1 MDPNAETPAQGGGI
15 GAAGAMGMAT
25 QGLNFVSAFTPQDN
39 NDGIGMS
46 HKASKITSG
55 ISTGLDTAS
64 QMAGSFN
71 PIAGAAIG
79 GVSALFKMIKGAVDH
94 KRENDRSIT
103 SRLARKEYDPTQ
115 DNVGYS
121 FGTRATPS
129 ATPVFG
135 GQADAIAKY
144 GMPLYGNG
152 GKPIYTSDPSDKRL
166 QAYNDS
172 SALYKKTQDINNPKY
187 YENGNPSWYTWK
199 GTREE
204 AEAFSIKN
212 NIDYKY
218 TGEFPGK
225 IKPISTQDW
234 GEGMNAPIYKKP
246 VQPVILKPVPRAGN
260 INIRS
265 ESLEGFKNGGGIPSF
280 ASVDNTKTK
289 LTPPQELTVKQL
301 SDIQGQQQIQKQLD
315 QKILLDRKARIET
328 SNKYNKTPLSKT
340 TKETISKSLEGTPDK
355 FRIFPNDPHSF
366 VDDYLN
372 PGVMIG
378 SMAKNLAQSKS
389 AKDYALSIGTPLTV
403 GALAGLSTKNTG
415 QFINNITNPLAG
427 IKNPFEDIIR
437 PKNPALT
444 AGQQEWLSQHETIKK
459 VLDKNP
465 NANVKKGLEDLKN
478 NTSNFPNKESIDLR
492 KSDDYI
498 KKRKEIVGNIGY
510 ENSKLQNDKIF
521 DFKLNEQ
528 LKNSTTASKEFIQ
541 DNIKSANNDWL
552 RSTNEMSLVK
562 QAFRDSYD
570 LQKESKLLNKPFKGP
585 LADWYKEA
593 SDIINTNHNIDALY
607 NNKTIQ
613 FKESIDNYYNHY
625 DPKIPSEKLLDKDF
639 YMRKNKFGGPVF
651 ALGGEP
657 IYTSDPNDKRLKA
670 YNDSLSLYKI
680 GEKLANPRNM
690 GTPQEFDFLNSNRG
704 QSIGTSNNSFA
715 TSLRFKEP
723 VQPVIYKKEIK
734 VPVPKKNF
742 NNLKEKQNILGDN
755 IQYQNEPV
763 QEELKGK
770 PLNDFLKQERKN
782 PNGGVN
788 TYIRKDTKSPWLQQ
802 DFALGGDPR
811 AQSNIE
817 AEQGEAMQHSS
828 GKIEAIGGKKHEN
841 GGTPLQVQPSHEYIY
856 SDSLGYDREGNMT
869 LDENLVRYSFADNA
883 KKIERKYKGREND
896 SIVQKTKKL
905 ELGKLKQDAEQ
916 ARVAKEEMEMG
927 KQMKKYKAKYGATLK
942 KFGTSGY
949 VPFTNFPGS
958 IGDEAVDPNSTLAMQ
973 QQLLQYNPNALPKY
987 GADNK
992 WGAETTAG
1000 FVNNPGVYNLQ
1011 QSTQSS
1017 TPQPLFGG
1025 GNRINPFVGPRV
1037 PSRRDNLREAANFYT
1052 PGQVGTP
1059 KPMAQAQDRQEDIA
1073 PDAVKKNGFFGDL
1086 TTGDKMQLASMLPA
1100 FGFNMGMGLR
1110 KADVEP
1116 NRKNPYENDVLS
1128 MMANRKF
1135 DIQNYL
1141 NQSNLATN
1149 TAKED
1154 IGNNSTSVGGKMANL
1169 QKLFANQSNALGD
1182 ITTKGQEMNNQYRAE
1197 EANTKNIIGEAN
1209 RAESIRAAGIN
1220 DQNKARKQQFL
1231 AKAFEQMGQG
1241 IATTGQSANQ
1251 SLTNKLLIKSLSEIS
1266 PDFDVKNMKDLQV
1279 GDDGYIVFKG
1289 VKTEF
1294 KMSDEGKIVMAGG
1307 TPNTANAAKSQYAP
1321 KSFSIGN
1328 FTNTNKSKRK

>member
-1 MDPNAETPAQGGGI
+1 MKIKKRLKYKSTLPKADFSMNASNMNRAAAEEAHAERAAAQRAAHEETPAQGGGM
-15 GAAGAMGMAT
+15 GAAGAMNIAT
-25 QGLNFVSAFTPQDN
+25 QGLNFISSLTPQDN
-39 NDGIGMS
+39 DDGIGMS

-121 FGTRATPS
+121 FGNGT
-129 ATPVFG
+129 
-135 GQADAIAKY
+135 AKY
-144 GMPLYGNG
+144 GMPLFGDGGIPSFKNG
-152 GKPIYTSDPSDKRL
+152 GEPLYVTNPNDPRLKSYQDSSRLFNQSVQQIVDINQELKAAGKTSSSTNMPYNSRTAGDEYNETKKQNIVPVALKKIQVKNAEGVDGTPYGWDVAIYPKPKQVVEYKKQQVDKPTPAVTTKTKVPQKVTPIYTSDPNDKRL
-166 QAYNDS
+166 KAYNDS
-172 SALYKKTQDINNPKY
+172 STLHKLSITNDIAVK
-187 YENGNPSWYTWK
+187 NG
-199 GTREE
+199 
-204 AEAFSIKN
+204 
-212 NIDYKY
+212 KY
-218 TGEFPGK
+218 TPSSWIDFVNKDTSMNKSWDNLKKLNGQDP
-225 IKPISTQDW
+225 KPIKRNSYFNGDI
-234 GEGMNAPIYKKP
+234 GVNIFKKP

-260 INIRS
+260 INIRT
-265 ESLEGFKNGGGIPSF
+265 ESLEGFKNGGEPTMKEYKDF
-280 ASVDNTKTK
+280 NNFRKTVN
-289 LTPPQELTVKQL
+289 P
-301 SDIQGQQQIQKQLD
+301 
-315 QKILLDRKARIET
+315 
-328 SNKYNKTPLSKT
+328 
-340 TKETISKSLEGTPDK
+340 
-355 FRIFPNDPHSF
+355 
-366 VDDYLN
+366 DYL
-372 PGVMIG
+372 G
-378 SMAKNLAQSKS
+378 
-389 AKDYALSIGTPLTV
+389 KD
-403 GALAGLSTKNTG
+403 
-415 QFINNITNPLAG
+415 
-427 IKNPFEDIIR
+427 
-437 PKNPALT
+437 
-444 AGQQEWLSQHETIKK
+444 
-459 VLDKNP
+459 
-465 NANVKKGLEDLKN
+465 
-478 NTSNFPNKESIDLR
+478 
-492 KSDDYI
+492 
-498 KKRKEIVGNIGY
+498 
-510 ENSKLQNDKIF
+510 
-521 DFKLNEQ
+521 
-528 LKNSTTASKEFIQ
+528 
-541 DNIKSANNDWL
+541 
-552 RSTNEMSLVK
+552 
-562 QAFRDSYD
+562 YD
-570 LQKESKLLNKPFKGP
+570 LQSAFLELPSKTLYDWQQNPEKNHLPDTYKLPNHPTFSTESKYYKPGMPAGYWKGDTYVP
-585 LADWYKEA
+585 IDRPA
-593 SDIINTNHNIDALY
+593 STVTTNTN
-607 NNKTIQ
+607 
-613 FKESIDNYYNHY
+613 
-625 DPKIPSEKLLDKDF
+625 LLGLD
-639 YMRKNKFGGPVF
+639 
-651 ALGGEP
+651 
-657 IYTSDPNDKRLKA
+657 DPNKQKNIMNKEL
-670 YNDSLSLYKI
+670 
-680 GEKLANPRNM
+680 ERN
-690 GTPQEFDFLNSNRG
+690 
-704 QSIGTSNNSFA
+704 
-715 TSLRFKEP
+715 
-723 VQPVIYKKEIK
+723 
-734 VPVPKKNF
+734 
-742 NNLKEKQNILGDN
+742 
-755 IQYQNEPV
+755 
-763 QEELKGK
+763 
-770 PLNDFLKQERKN
+770 
-782 PNGGVN
+782 NGVRPG
-788 TYIRKDTKSPWLQQ
+788 Y
-802 DFALGGDPR
+802 ALGGDPR
-811 AQSNIE
+811 SQSNIE

-828 GKIEAIGGKKHEN
+828 GKIENIEGQKHEN

-927 KQMKKYKAKYGATLK
+927 KQMKKYKAKYGANLK
-942 KFGTSGY
+942 RFDNSGNPQPSSIQPSSIMTPEEMKKMYDDLQLKAAGVTGGLNQTITDLQQTSKQLDN
-949 VPFTNFPGS
+949 TN
-958 IGDEAVDPNSTLAMQ
+958 Q
-973 QQLLQYNPNALPKY
+973 Q
-987 GADNK
+987 
-992 WGAETTAG
+992 
-1000 FVNNPGVYNLQ
+1000 LQ
-1011 QSTQSS
+1011 QSSTSLTKPTINKPLYNTLDTGDYFYEPTKLQTSWGTYGTDGNLIQKQSVIQP

-1025 GNRINPFVGPRV
+1025 GNRINHFVGPRV

-1241 IATTGQSANQ
+1241 LATTGQAANQ

-1294 KMSDEGKIVMAGG
+1294 KMSNEGKIVMAGG

-1321 KSFSIGN
+1321 KDFTMKAFAN
-1328 FTNTNKSKRK
+1328 FTKPKKK

>member
-1 MDPNAETPAQGGGI
+1 MKLVV
-15 GAAGAMGMAT
+15 
-25 QGLNFVSAFTPQDN
+25 LNLNKQLQQKKQFLT
-39 NDGIGMS
+39 
-46 HKASKITSG
+46 
-55 ISTGLDTAS
+55 
-64 QMAGSFN
+64 
-71 PIAGAAIG
+71 
-79 GVSALFKMIKGAVDH
+79 
-94 KRENDRSIT
+94 
-103 SRLARKEYDPTQ
+103 
-115 DNVGYS
+115 
-121 FGTRATPS
+121 
-129 ATPVFG
+129 
-135 GQADAIAKY
+135 
-144 GMPLYGNG
+144 
-152 GKPIYTSDPSDKRL
+152 PIYTSDPSDKRL

-225 IKPISTQDW
+225 IKPISTQYW

-265 ESLEGFKNGGGIPSF
+265 ESLEGFKNGGKPTYT
-280 ASVDNTKTK
+280 DN
-289 LTPPQELTVKQL
+289 PQDPALHKYLDSLNLYKGYQAQSLIDSKKPMGDSQKKVK
-301 SDIQGQQQIQKQLD
+301 SDFLKMSES
-315 QKILLDRKARIET
+315 KRRKWF
-328 SNKYNKTPLSKT
+328 
-340 TKETISKSLEGTPDK
+340 GTG
-355 FRIFPNDPHSF
+355 
-366 VDDYLN
+366 VDDYWT
-372 PGVMIG
+372 
-378 SMAKNLAQSKS
+378 SEKKFK
-389 AKDYALSIGTPLTV
+389 KDVPDDAPLIDKYKKLHFSNNVTTGLWTTPDLYSSEIAPT
-403 GALAGLSTKNTG
+403 
-415 QFINNITNPLAG
+415 
-427 IKNPFEDIIR
+427 DIYY
-437 PKNPALT
+437 
-444 AGQQEWLSQHETIKK
+444 GG
-459 VLDKNP
+459 P
-465 NANVKKGLEDLKN
+465 NAH
-478 NTSNFPNKESIDLR
+478 
-492 KSDDYI
+492 
-498 KKRKEIVGNIGY
+498 
-510 ENSKLQNDKIF
+510 
-521 DFKLNEQ
+521 
-528 LKNSTTASKEFIQ
+528 
-541 DNIKSANNDWL
+541 SA
-552 RSTNEMSLVK
+552 
-562 QAFRDSYD
+562 AF
-570 LQKESKLLNKPFKGP
+570 
-585 LADWYKEA
+585 
-593 SDIINTNHNIDALY
+593 
-607 NNKTIQ
+607 
-613 FKESIDNYYNHY
+613 
-625 DPKIPSEKLLDKDF
+625 
-639 YMRKNKFGGPVF
+639 
-651 ALGGEP
+651 
-657 IYTSDPNDKRLKA
+657 
-670 YNDSLSLYKI
+670 
-680 GEKLANPRNM
+680 NP
-690 GTPQEFDFLNSNRG
+690 
-704 QSIGTSNNSFA
+704 
-715 TSLRFKEP
+715 
-723 VQPVIYKKEIK
+723 IYKKPVNEIKYSGNELDYMKYRSNPTIKGSSAKFNPLEKLNSKKPEVK
-734 VPVPKKNF
+734 VPVPKKNIKGF
-742 NNLKEKQNILGDN
+742 LENAEKDYWHKDKDVLAFRKVFKEKFGE
-755 IQYQNEPV
+755 EPSRNFSEAKYDYDSAYEAGV
-763 QEELKGK
+763 RPVFNKEDGLYHWDSRFKADDHPNRYVNGVDTKTGEQIKGK
-770 PLNDFLKQERKN
+770 SLNDFLKQQRKN
-782 PNGGVN
+782 PNGGIN
-788 TYIRKDTKSPWLQQ
+788 TYIRKDTKSPWIQQ

-828 GKIEAIGGKKHEN
+828 GKIENIEGQKHEN

-916 ARVAKEEMEMG
+916 ARVAKEEIEMG

-942 KFGTSGY
+942 RFDTSGFVFDQNSY
-949 VPFTNFPGS
+949 TNWIKQNPEYTDKNHPVKDLNSITAKSIYRPMYAEYIYNQNGADAYNTVVNEFSKRPGGYTTGKDIDYNITQYEFSPDPKAPGS
-958 IGDEAVDPNSTLAMQ
+958 WANAGGRWSSDNPHKGVGIPGNYGGAWDAPIGNKQSLFPNS
-973 QQLLQYNPNALPKY
+973 
-987 GADNK
+987 
-992 WGAETTAG
+992 
-1000 FVNNPGVYNLQ
+1000 
-1011 QSTQSS
+1011 
-1017 TPQPLFGG
+1017 GG
-1025 GNRINPFVGPRV
+1025 
-1037 PSRRDNLREAANFYT
+1037 
-1052 PGQVGTP
+1052 P
-1059 KPMAQAQDRQEDIA
+1059 KPFQSGYLENVMKNSGVDLNKPLNGGIA
-1073 PDAVKKNGFFGDL
+1073 PMSRATPSIDQRSTAPEVADKVKNGMFSSL

-1116 NRKNPYENDVLS
+1116 NRKNPYENDVVNI
-1128 MMANRKF
+1128 MQNRKF

-1241 IATTGQSANQ
+1241 LATTGQAANQ

-1321 KSFSIGN
+1321 KD
-1328 FTNTNKSKRK
+1328 FTKPKKK

>member
-1 MDPNAETPAQGGGI
+1 MKIKKRLKYKSTLPKADYGMDPNALSKANSDEGGGI
-15 GAAGAMGMAT
+15 GVAG
-25 QGLNFVSAFTPQDN
+25 GLNIANGVLNFANAFAPKDN
-39 NDGIGMS
+39 NDGIGIS
-46 HKASKITSG
+46 HKGSAISKGVSG
-55 ISTGLDTAS
+55 GLH
-64 QMAGSFN
+64 
-71 PIAGAAIG
+71 AGADIAKAVPGVGTIVG
-79 GVSALFKMIKGAVDH
+79 GVMDAAATVTDFITGMVDH
-94 KRENDRSIT
+94 VREKDRT
-103 SRLARKEYDPTQ
+103 KVSRLARKEYDPV
-115 DNVGYS
+115 NEHSGYS
-121 FGTRATPS
+121 FGNKSTPQP
-129 ATPVFG
+129 AFG
-135 GQADAIAKY
+135 GQTNGIPLSKY
-144 GMPLYGNG
+144 GMPLFG
-152 GKPIYTSDPSDKRL
+152 
-166 QAYNDS
+166 
-172 SALYKKTQDINNPKY
+172 
-187 YENGNPSWYTWK
+187 
-199 GTREE
+199 
-204 AEAFSIKN
+204 
-212 NIDYKY
+212 
-218 TGEFPGK
+218 
-225 IKPISTQDW
+225 
-234 GEGMNAPIYKKP
+234 
-246 VQPVILKPVPRAGN
+246 
-260 INIRS
+260 
-265 ESLEGFKNGGGIPSF
+265 GGGIPSF
-280 ASVDNTKTK
+280 ASVDNMKTK

-389 AKDYALSIGTPLTV
+389 AKDYALSIGTPLTT
-403 GALAGLSTKNTG
+403 GALAGLGTKNTG

-498 KKRKEIVGNIGY
+498 KKRKEIVGSIGY

-541 DNIKSANNDWL
+541 DNIKSADNDWL
-552 RSTNEMSLVK
+552 RSTNEMSLIK

-593 SDIINTNHNIDALY
+593 SDIANTNHNIDALY

-625 DPKIPSEKLLDKDF
+625 DPKIPSEKLLNKDF
-639 YMRKNKFGGPVF
+639 YMRKNKFGGP
-651 ALGGEP
+651 
-657 IYTSDPNDKRLKA
+657 I
-670 YNDSLSLYKI
+670 
-680 GEKLANPRNM
+680 
-690 GTPQEFDFLNSNRG
+690 
-704 QSIGTSNNSFA
+704 
-715 TSLRFKEP
+715 
-723 VQPVIYKKEIK
+723 
-734 VPVPKKNF
+734 
-742 NNLKEKQNILGDN
+742 
-755 IQYQNEPV
+755 
-763 QEELKGK
+763 
-770 PLNDFLKQERKN
+770 
-782 PNGGVN
+782 
-788 TYIRKDTKSPWLQQ
+788 
-802 DFALGGDPR
+802 FALGGDPR

-828 GKIEAIGGKKHEN
+828 GKIENIEGQKHEN

-883 KKIERKYKGREND
+883 KKIERKYKGREMD
-896 SIVQKTKKL
+896 SIVQKTKEL

-916 ARVAKEEMEMG
+916 ARVAKEEIEMG
-927 KQMKKYKAKYGATLK
+927 KQMKKYKAKYGANLK
-942 KFGTSGY
+942 RFDTSGH
-949 VPFTNFPGS
+949 VPFTNFPSSG
-958 IGDEAVDPNSTLAMQ
+958 GDEQVDPNSTLAMQ
-973 QQLLQYNPNALPKY
+973 QKLLQYNPNALPKY

-992 WGAETTAG
+992 WGPETTAG
-1000 FVNNPGVYNLQ
+1000 FKNNPGVFNI
-1011 QSTQSS
+1011 QSQIES
-1017 TPQPLFGG
+1017 TTPTPVFGG
-1025 GNRINPFVGPRV
+1025 GTGYQDSFIGPKM
-1037 PSRRDNLREAANFYT
+1037 PSSRLPRGGFGPYPQSQIGTPISRAIVQGREAFNPT
-1052 PGQVGTP
+1052 P
-1059 KPMAQAQDRQEDIA
+1059 
-1073 PDAVKKNGFFGDL
+1073 KKNGLFSSL
-1086 TTGDKMQLASMLPA
+1086 TTGDKMQLASMFPA
-1100 FGFNMGMGLR
+1100 FAFNMGMGLR

-1116 NRKNPYENDVLS
+1116 NRKNPYENDVLN

-1135 DIQNYL
+1135 DPQHYL
-1141 NQSNLATN
+1141 NQANLATN

-1169 QKLFANQSNALGD
+1169 QKLYANQLNTLGD

-1197 EANTKNIIGEAN
+1197 EANTKNILGESN

-1231 AKAFEQMGQG
+1231 AKAFEQLGQG

-1321 KSFSIGN
+1321 KEFTMKAFAN
-1328 FTNTNKSKRK
+1328 FTKTKTGK

>member
-1 MDPNAETPAQGGGI
+1 MKIKKRLKYKSTLPKADFSMNASNMNRAAAEEAHAERAAAQRAAHEETPAQGGGM
-15 GAAGAMGMAT
+15 GAAGAMNIAS
-25 QGLNFVSAFTPQDN
+25 QGLNFISSLTPQDN
-39 NDGIGMS
+39 DDGIGMS

-79 GVSALFKMIKGAVDH
+79 GVSSLFKMIKGAVDH

-121 FGTRATPS
+121 FGNGT
-129 ATPVFG
+129 
-135 GQADAIAKY
+135 AKY
-144 GMPLYGNG
+144 GMPLFGDG

-172 SALYKKTQDINNPKY
+172 LQLHNKAIKDWKGFARLTNNINNPRY
-187 YENGNPSWYTWK
+187 TTFDNSIFYE
-199 GTREE
+199 
-204 AEAFSIKN
+204 
-212 NIDYKY
+212 
-218 TGEFPGK
+218 
-225 IKPISTQDW
+225 
-234 GEGMNAPIYKKP
+234 KKP

-265 ESLEGFKNGGGIPSF
+265 ESLEGFKNGGKPTYT
-280 ASVDNTKTK
+280 DN
-289 LTPPQELTVKQL
+289 PQDPALHKYLDSLNLYKGYQAQSLIDSKKPMGDSQKKVK
-301 SDIQGQQQIQKQLD
+301 SDFLKMSES
-315 QKILLDRKARIET
+315 KRRKWF
-328 SNKYNKTPLSKT
+328 
-340 TKETISKSLEGTPDK
+340 GTG
-355 FRIFPNDPHSF
+355 
-366 VDDYLN
+366 VDDYWT
-372 PGVMIG
+372 
-378 SMAKNLAQSKS
+378 SEKKFK
-389 AKDYALSIGTPLTV
+389 KDVPDDAPLIDKYKKLHFSNNVTTGLWTTPDLYSSEIAPT
-403 GALAGLSTKNTG
+403 
-415 QFINNITNPLAG
+415 
-427 IKNPFEDIIR
+427 DIYY
-437 PKNPALT
+437 
-444 AGQQEWLSQHETIKK
+444 GG
-459 VLDKNP
+459 P
-465 NANVKKGLEDLKN
+465 NAHSG
-478 NTSNFPNKESIDLR
+478 
-492 KSDDYI
+492 
-498 KKRKEIVGNIGY
+498 
-510 ENSKLQNDKIF
+510 
-521 DFKLNEQ
+521 
-528 LKNSTTASKEFIQ
+528 
-541 DNIKSANNDWL
+541 
-552 RSTNEMSLVK
+552 
-562 QAFRDSYD
+562 AF
-570 LQKESKLLNKPFKGP
+570 
-585 LADWYKEA
+585 
-593 SDIINTNHNIDALY
+593 
-607 NNKTIQ
+607 
-613 FKESIDNYYNHY
+613 
-625 DPKIPSEKLLDKDF
+625 
-639 YMRKNKFGGPVF
+639 
-651 ALGGEP
+651 
-657 IYTSDPNDKRLKA
+657 
-670 YNDSLSLYKI
+670 
-680 GEKLANPRNM
+680 NP
-690 GTPQEFDFLNSNRG
+690 
-704 QSIGTSNNSFA
+704 
-715 TSLRFKEP
+715 
-723 VQPVIYKKEIK
+723 IYKKPVNEIKYSGNELDYMKYRSNPTIKGSSAKFNPLEKLNSKKPEVK
-734 VPVPKKNF
+734 VPVPKKNIKGF
-742 NNLKEKQNILGDN
+742 LENAEKDYWHKDKDVLAFRKVFKEKFGE
-755 IQYQNEPV
+755 EPSRNFSEAKYDYDSAYEAGV
-763 QEELKGK
+763 RPVFNKEDGLYHWDSRFKADDHPNRYVNGVDTKTGEQIKGK
-770 PLNDFLKQERKN
+770 SLNDFLKQQRKN
-782 PNGGVN
+782 PNGGIN
-788 TYIRKDTKSPWLQQ
+788 TYIRKDTKSPWIQQ

-828 GKIEAIGGKKHEN
+828 GKIENIEGQKHEN

-927 KQMKKYKAKYGATLK
+927 KQMKKYKAKYGANLK
-942 KFGTSGY
+942 RFDTSGY

-973 QQLLQYNPNALPKY
+973 QQLLQHNPNALPKY

-992 WGAETTAG
+992 WGPETTAG

-1011 QSTQSS
+1011 QPTQSS

-1025 GNRINPFVGPRV
+1025 GNRINPFVGHRE

-1059 KPMAQAQDRQEDIA
+1059 KPRAQAQDRQEDID

-1241 IATTGQSANQ
+1241 LATTGQAANQ

-1307 TPNTANAAKSQYAP
+1307 TPNTANASQITIC
-1321 KSFSIGN
+1321 S
-1328 FTNTNKSKRK
+1328 

>member
-1 MDPNAETPAQGGGI
+1 MKIKKRLKYKSTLPKADYGMDPNALSNMNKQAAEETPAQGGGI

-25 QGLNFVSAFTPQDN
+25 QGLNLVSSFMPKDN
-39 NDGIGMS
+39 DDGIGVS
-46 HKASKITSG
+46 HKGSAISKG
-55 ISTGLDTAS
+55 ISGGLKAGAD
-64 QMAGSFN
+64 MARAVPGFGT
-71 PIAGAAIG
+71 IAAAAMDAGAAITDMVTG
-79 GVSALFKMIKGAVDH
+79 WVNKVREKDRTKVS
-94 KRENDRSIT
+94 RSA
-103 SRLARKEYDPTQ
+103 RLAYDPT
-115 DNVGYS
+115 NNNTGYS
-121 FGTRATPS
+121 FGTPQVPTSQPM
-129 ATPVFG
+129 FG
-135 GQADAIAKY
+135 GQAKY
-144 GMPLYGNG
+144 GMPLFGDG
-152 GKPIYTSDPSDKRL
+152 GKPIYTSDPNDKRL

-172 SALYKKTQDINNPKY
+172 LSLYKKGKYPNEPTPLFSEFKNAKNDSNPKETTPILRQKILY
-187 YENGNPSWYTWK
+187 KNMPNKVYNGNFEPT
-199 GTREE
+199 
-204 AEAFSIKN
+204 
-212 NIDYKY
+212 DYWSDQTKEQLY
-218 TGEFPGK
+218 SKDK
-225 IKPISTQDW
+225 IKPEYFGDYTRNGDKNFHQYV
-234 GEGMNAPIYKKP
+234 PIYKKP

-265 ESLEGFKNGGGIPSF
+265 ESLEGFKNGGEPTMKEYKDF
-280 ASVDNTKTK
+280 NNFRKTVN
-289 LTPPQELTVKQL
+289 P
-301 SDIQGQQQIQKQLD
+301 D
-315 QKILLDRKARIET
+315 
-328 SNKYNKTPLSKT
+328 YLSK
-340 TKETISKSLEGTPDK
+340 D
-355 FRIFPNDPHSF
+355 
-366 VDDYLN
+366 
-372 PGVMIG
+372 
-378 SMAKNLAQSKS
+378 
-389 AKDYALSIGTPLTV
+389 
-403 GALAGLSTKNTG
+403 
-415 QFINNITNPLAG
+415 
-427 IKNPFEDIIR
+427 
-437 PKNPALT
+437 
-444 AGQQEWLSQHETIKK
+444 
-459 VLDKNP
+459 
-465 NANVKKGLEDLKN
+465 
-478 NTSNFPNKESIDLR
+478 
-492 KSDDYI
+492 
-498 KKRKEIVGNIGY
+498 
-510 ENSKLQNDKIF
+510 
-521 DFKLNEQ
+521 
-528 LKNSTTASKEFIQ
+528 
-541 DNIKSANNDWL
+541 
-552 RSTNEMSLVK
+552 
-562 QAFRDSYD
+562 YD
-570 LQKESKLLNKPFKGP
+570 LQSAFQELPFKTMHDWQQNPEKNHLPDTYKLPNHPTFSTESKYYKPGMPAGYWKGDTYVP
-585 LADWYKEA
+585 IDRPA
-593 SDIINTNHNIDALY
+593 STFTTNTN
-607 NNKTIQ
+607 
-613 FKESIDNYYNHY
+613 
-625 DPKIPSEKLLDKDF
+625 LLGLD
-639 YMRKNKFGGPVF
+639 
-651 ALGGEP
+651 
-657 IYTSDPNDKRLKA
+657 DPNKQKNIMNKEL
-670 YNDSLSLYKI
+670 
-680 GEKLANPRNM
+680 ERN
-690 GTPQEFDFLNSNRG
+690 
-704 QSIGTSNNSFA
+704 
-715 TSLRFKEP
+715 
-723 VQPVIYKKEIK
+723 
-734 VPVPKKNF
+734 
-742 NNLKEKQNILGDN
+742 
-755 IQYQNEPV
+755 
-763 QEELKGK
+763 
-770 PLNDFLKQERKN
+770 
-782 PNGGVN
+782 NGVRPG
-788 TYIRKDTKSPWLQQ
+788 Y
-802 DFALGGDPR
+802 ALGGDPR
-811 AQSNIE
+811 SQSNIE

-828 GKIEAIGGKKHEN
+828 GKIENIEGQKHEN

-883 KKIERKYKGREND
+883 KKIERKYKGREMD
-896 SIVQKTKKL
+896 SIVQKTKEL

-916 ARVAKEEMEMG
+916 ARVAKEEIEMG
-927 KQMKKYKAKYGATLK
+927 KQMKKYKAKYGANLK
-942 KFGTSGY
+942 RFDTSGY

-1116 NRKNPYENDVLS
+1116 NRKNLYEKDVVNI
-1128 MMANRKF
+1128 MQNRKF